1 MPLER
6 IGRYHIK
13 RTIGEG
19 GMGVVY
25 AAHDERLDR
34 LVAIKVVRPE
44 ALAADGARE
53 RFRREA
59 RAAARVSHPH
69 ICPLYEFDE
78 DDGRPYLVMELLDG
92 EPLSARLGREAIPV
106 DEALSLADT
115 MLDALAALHR
125 RGVVHR
131 DLKPAN
137 VFLTPHGLR
146 LLDFGLAQPLAGEE
160 RTHDRLTGP
169 GVLMGTPQY
178 MAPEQLL
185 EGRVDERADIFAAA
199 AVVYEML
206 AGRPA
211 FGGRTLTAILHAVG
225 YTEPEALDGSSVL
238 LRLDA
243 VLRDA
248 MRKAPEE
255 RIARAEQFAARLREA
270 RESAATT
277 TTATQRRA
285 FTRFVALPLRIL
297 KSDPD
302 TDFLAF
308 SVPDAVSVA
317 LAALESVVVRSAQA
331 GVAADAD
338 IRTIGRNLSVDV
350 VLTGTLLRSGGHVR
364 VSAQLAD
371 AAAGTIIWADVAQA
385 PIEDLFQL
393 QDTLTERIVSSL
405 SLPLTARDRRSLD
418 RQAPASAEAYELYLR
433 ANELATDQARWREA
447 RDLDLGDRSKI
458 DPDYAPA
465 WARLGRAE
473 RVLGKWAAPGD
484 VGLLAKAETAFKR
497 AFELDPDLSITHDL
511 AAYADAESGRA
522 AEAMERLLERAARK
536 PNDTGVLAGL
546 VTTCRYAGV
555 LDGSK
560 AAHQR
565 VVAIVPTQVTSV
577 CWTHMMLGDYAT
589 AIRLDK
595 GSPPYCALI
604 SKLLLHELDI
614 DALRQMERDAPSQG
628 VRLAVGAYRSTFD
641 GQIDEALRILD
652 DLAGLG
658 FADPEG
664 WDLYAFCLVTNGAI
678 GPALEYV
685 ARR

>member
-1 MPLER
+1 
-6 IGRYHIK
+6 
-13 RTIGEG
+13 
-19 GMGVVY
+19 
-25 AAHDERLDR
+25 
-34 LVAIKVVRPE
+34 
-44 ALAADGARE
+44 
-53 RFRREA
+53 
-59 RAAARVSHPH
+59 
-69 ICPLYEFDE
+69 
-78 DDGRPYLVMELLDG
+78 
-92 EPLSARLGREAIPV
+92 
-106 DEALSLADT
+106 
-115 MLDALAALHR
+115 
-125 RGVVHR
+125 
-131 DLKPAN
+131 
-137 VFLTPHGLR
+137 
-146 LLDFGLAQPLAGEE
+146 
-160 RTHDRLTGP
+160 
-169 GVLMGTPQY
+169 
-178 MAPEQLL
+178 
-185 EGRVDERADIFAAA
+185 
-199 AVVYEML
+199 
-206 AGRPA
+206 
-211 FGGRTLTAILHAVG
+211 
-225 YTEPEALDGSSVL
+225 
-238 LRLDA
+238 
-243 VLRDA
+243 

-270 RESAATT
+270 RESAGTPSAGTPAAATH
-277 TTATQRRA
+277 RRT

-297 KSDPD
+297 KPDPE

-331 GVAADAD
+331 GVPADAD
-338 IRTIGRNLSVDV
+338 VRTIGRNLSVDV
-350 VLTGTLLRSGGHVR
+350 VLTGTILRSGGHVR

-371 AAAGTIIWADVAQA
+371 AAAGTIMWADVAQA

-418 RQAPASAEAYELYLR
+418 RHAPASAEAYELYLR

-447 RDLDLGDRSKI
+447 RDLYRRSVEI
-458 DPDYAPA
+458 DPEYAPA

-484 VGLLAKAETAFKR
+484 VGLLAKAEAAFRR
-497 AFELDPDLSITHDL
+497 AFALDPDLSITHDL

-565 VVAIVPTQVTSV
+565 VMAIVPTQVTSV
-577 CWTHMMLGDYAT
+577 CWTHMMLGDYAA

-595 GSPPYCALI
+595 GSPPYCALL
-604 SKLLLHELDI
+604 SKLMLRELDI
-614 DALRQMERDAPSQG
+614 DAMRQMERDAPSQG
-628 VRLAVGAYRSTFD
+628 VRLAVGAYRSTFEHK
-641 GQIDEALRILD
+641 IDEALRILD
-652 DLAGLG
+652 DLAALG

-664 WDLYAFCLVTNGAI
+664 WYLYAFCLAINGAE

-685 ARR
+685 QRAVDGGFVCHEPLITQPEWTRLTDPRYRSLVERTAAMALSKPRALRSGGWAIDLVGAGPLVLPRLGLAEQLSPPSLPPGSVVAV